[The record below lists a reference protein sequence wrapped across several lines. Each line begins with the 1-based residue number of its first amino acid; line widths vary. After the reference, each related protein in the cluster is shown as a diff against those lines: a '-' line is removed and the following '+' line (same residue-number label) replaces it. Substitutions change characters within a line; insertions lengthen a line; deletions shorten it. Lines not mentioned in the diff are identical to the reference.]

1 MTVDLVITNAKIVN
15 PRSII
20 TGGIAID
27 DGIIVS
33 VAKDSNLPKA
43 DRIIDAGGKILI
55 PGVIDGHAH
64 TSLPPENSKTGTKA
78 AARGGITTLLEM
90 P

>member
-33 VAKDSNLPKA
+33 VAK
-43 DRIIDAGGKILI
+43 I
-55 PGVIDGHAH
+55 VIFRRL
-64 TSLPPENSKTGTKA
+64 TE
-78 AARGGITTLLEM
+78 
-90 P
+90 